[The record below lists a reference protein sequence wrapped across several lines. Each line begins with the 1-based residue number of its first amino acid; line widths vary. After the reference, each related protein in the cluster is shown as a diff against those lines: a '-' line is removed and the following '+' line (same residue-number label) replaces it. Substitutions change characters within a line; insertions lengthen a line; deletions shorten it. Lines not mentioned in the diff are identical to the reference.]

1 MALYGNENT
10 NTTTAKQVRTDYSK
24 LIHNG
29 RTYDNLES
37 MVTQIAKERANVAFK
52 STKLILAQ
60 LKHNVEDQILADA
73 MVKANEVMIYEY
85 IKEKADSRG
94 LFGL

>member
-1 MALYGNENT
+1 MFENN
-10 NTTTAKQVRTDYSK
+10 NTPATTATRQPRTDYTK

-29 RTYDNLES
+29 RTYENLEM
-37 MVTQIAKERANVAFK
+37 MVTQIAKERSNVAFK
-52 STKLILAQ
+52 STKLILNQ
-60 LKHNVEDQILADA
+60 LEIKVEDQVLADA
-73 MVKANEVMIYEY
+73 MIRANALMIHEY